1 MVQRVAGSTAA
12 RGHEPARIVPVGRI
26 WQCISSPFLGTTVA
40 EAVKVQSAPST
51 NIVAVPDGSL
61 LITLSISAPQG
72 MFTDREAPQASLVLA
87 SASEAMPA
95 SKTMST
101 AKILFK
107 MPPC

>member
-1 MVQRVAGSTAA
+1 MVQRVAGSAAA

-26 WQCISSPFLGTTVA
+26 WQRISSPFLGTTVA

-61 LITLSISAPQG
+61 LITLSMSSLPQR
-72 MFTDREAPQASLVLA
+72 MFTEREAPQASLVLA

-101 AKILFK
+101 AKIL
-107 MPPC
+107 